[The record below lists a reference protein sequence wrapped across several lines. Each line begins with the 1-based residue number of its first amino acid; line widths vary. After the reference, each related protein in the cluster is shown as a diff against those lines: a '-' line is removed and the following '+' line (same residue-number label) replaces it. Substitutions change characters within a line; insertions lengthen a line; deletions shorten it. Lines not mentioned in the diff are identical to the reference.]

1 MIPEKTKRS
10 LRRMY
15 RRHASTRRKRIE
27 TMHNHSGDSA
37 NLSASHSMSRSR
49 GLVDETARDDG
60 SRRLTRQ
67 ELRVEA
73 ELQHAVT
80 ELGLP

>member
-1 MIPEKTKRS
+1 MRTQGGG
-10 LRRMY
+10 
-15 RRHASTRRKRIE
+15 TD
-27 TMHNHSGDSA
+27 TFSA
-37 NLSASHSMSRSR
+37 NRSMSRSR
-49 GLVDETARDDG
+49 NHVDLRAHDDG

-73 ELQHAVT
+73 ELQYAVN